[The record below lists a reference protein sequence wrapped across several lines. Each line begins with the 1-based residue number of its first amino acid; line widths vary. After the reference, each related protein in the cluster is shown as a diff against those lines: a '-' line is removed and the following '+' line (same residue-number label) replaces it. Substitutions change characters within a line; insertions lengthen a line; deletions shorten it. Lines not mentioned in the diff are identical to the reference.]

1 MTADLLLS
9 EIEASLGDAWRLDVL
24 EDGTAPPGSASS
36 LMGSD
41 ASGMK
46 NKCCSKN

>member
-24 EDGTAPPGSASS
+24 ELS
-36 LMGSD
+36 LIHI
-41 ASGMK
+41 
-46 NKCCSKN
+46 